1 MKLSGDI
8 TLLKEIMEGTKTFGD
23 VSPNASKS
31 RALKR
36 VIGLNPRDSAIIP
49 DDFILSNAIFSM
61 ALDSGSKSLAYH
73 ISDVDV

>member
-23 VSPNASKS
+23 VSPNTYKS

-36 VIGLNPRDSAIIP
+36 VIGLDPKSGDEIP
-49 DDFILSNAIFSM
+49 DDFILSDALFS
-61 ALDSGSKSLAYH
+61 LSLSSGSMSLAYH
-73 ISDVDV
+73 LSEVDV